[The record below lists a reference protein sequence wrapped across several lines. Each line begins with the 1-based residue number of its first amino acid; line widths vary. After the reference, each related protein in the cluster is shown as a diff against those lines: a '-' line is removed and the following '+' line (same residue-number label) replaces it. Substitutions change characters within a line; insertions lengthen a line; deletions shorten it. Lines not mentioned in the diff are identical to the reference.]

1 LARRYLIHAERTYPN
16 DDPRHDDVAKILS
29 LALVSGDLRSDPE
42 LLTALWNVPDPLM
55 AFLDLARRHD
65 FVLPLSRRLH
75 DDVRDAVRTDLLDPY
90 RRVRAQSGNQR
101 ALDLF
106 TTRLK
111 KMRERWPTL
120 DEQLGHSQYTTT
132 LLACLWHTL
141 WLDNQ
146 AGLDLFIDILPV
158 LTAVDRPTANA
169 AMSVIKT
176 FVGTFDDDQSRELA
190 MFTEMIEWSLFL
202 RPAHDTKPILPWG
215 ALQRSSRRR
224 TDYWVGDPTDHRV
237 ALLTLQVADHD
248 DEEAV
253 AMLRTAAGLTKSVR
267 LRREIGSQAQ
277 RIASQVIRVA
287 PGSSAVYAPA
297 GLIASLLGTEIR
309 DDEAA
314 AWYSVLHE
322 EGSLDKAL
330 VAHDRAIALE
340 PNKSYIHNSRG
351 IVLARLGRLADAVA
365 SYDRAI
371 ALDPNNS
378 QAHNNRGVVLIW
390 LGQLTDAVASH
401 ERAIVLDLMKGDR
414 HQSRGIALALLG
426 ELGDAL
432 AEFEL
437 AEHFSPEDT
446 GKAGVWAA
454 AILWYCGDPAA
465 ARDRFANIGKR
476 FTGCS
481 PFHTIVLETIALC
494 GVGQVDTQR
503 LQDALDLRVVS
514 DRAESRGLFGLLSN
528 PPLAGIEDIRRIV
541 ESD

>member
-1 LARRYLIHAERTYPN
+1 
-16 DDPRHDDVAKILS
+16 
-29 LALVSGDLRSDPE
+29 
-42 LLTALWNVPDPLM
+42 
-55 AFLDLARRHD
+55 
-65 FVLPLSRRLH
+65 
-75 DDVRDAVRTDLLDPY
+75 
-90 RRVRAQSGNQR
+90 
-101 ALDLF
+101 
-106 TTRLK
+106 
-111 KMRERWPTL
+111 
-120 DEQLGHSQYTTT
+120 
-132 LLACLWHTL
+132 
-141 WLDNQ
+141 
-146 AGLDLFIDILPV
+146 
-158 LTAVDRPTANA
+158 
-169 AMSVIKT
+169 
-176 FVGTFDDDQSRELA
+176 
-190 MFTEMIEWSLFL
+190 
-202 RPAHDTKPILPWG
+202 
-215 ALQRSSRRR
+215 
-224 TDYWVGDPTDHRV
+224 
-237 ALLTLQVADHD
+237 
-248 DEEAV
+248 
-253 AMLRTAAGLTKSVR
+253 
-267 LRREIGSQAQ
+267 
-277 RIASQVIRVA
+277 
-287 PGSSAVYAPA
+287 
-297 GLIASLLGTEIR
+297 
-309 DDEAA
+309 
-314 AWYSVLHE
+314 
-322 EGSLDKAL
+322 
-330 VAHDRAIALE
+330 
-340 PNKSYIHNSRG
+340 
-351 IVLARLGRLADAVA
+351 VLARLGRLADAVA